1 MTLTLEE
8 LWVKAAVEHRI
19 VYVSY
24 KNPETRLVYNN
35 RDVRPELVT
44 ADPAGN
50 ATFWGLLHHN
60 PFIGRK
66 SFSPQYF
73 TTAKLTKEQFKPLSN
88 DWQQLVPIYQELG
101 LEAKDA

>member
-19 VYVSY
+19 VHVSY

-44 ADPAGN
+44 ADPAGK
-50 ATFWGLLHHN
+50 ATLWALLHHN
-60 PFIGRK
+60 PFVGRK
-66 SFSPQYF
+66 AFAPQYF
-73 TTAKLTKEQFKPLSN
+73 TTAKLTNEKFKPASG

-101 LEAKDA
+101 LEQKSE